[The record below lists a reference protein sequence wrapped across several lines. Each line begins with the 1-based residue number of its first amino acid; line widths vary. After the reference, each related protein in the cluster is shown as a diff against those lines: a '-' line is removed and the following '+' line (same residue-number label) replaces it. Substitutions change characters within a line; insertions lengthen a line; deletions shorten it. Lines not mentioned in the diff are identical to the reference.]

1 MNAAFSSPSSVA
13 TFAAEIDAEG
23 VLFDMDGVLVCSTG
37 GDERCW
43 MRWAEHHKLT
53 FDIRRTHGRR
63 AADTLREH
71 LPAADDGAIRE
82 HLAQLDTFAAEEQS
96 GVIAYPGVRELL
108 RTLPP
113 YRWTVVTSASESMMR
128 DRLRGAGIAVPAEV
142 VAGDHVAKGKPDPEG
157 YRRGA
162 ALLSRS
168 PGDCVVIEDAPAGVR
183 AGKRAGS
190 RVIGVLSSH
199 APDELHEADWLVQ
212 SIDRIAVEID
222 ESATLKLRFPAL
234 VRDHGR

>member
-1 MNAAFSSPSSVA
+1 MNAAIMDTTRAP

-23 VLFDMDGVLVCSTG
+23 LLFDMDGVLVCSTG

-43 MRWAEHHKLT
+43 MRWAEHHKLQL
-53 FDIRRTHGRR
+53 DIRRTHGRR

-71 LPAADDGAIRE
+71 LPGADDGAIQD
-82 HLAQLDTFAAEEQS
+82 HLAQLDAFAAEEQS

-128 DRLRGAGIAVPAEV
+128 DRLRAAGIVAPAQV

-168 PGDCVVIEDAPAGVR
+168 PADCVVIEDAPAGVR
-183 AGKRAGS
+183 AGKRAGC

-212 SIDRIAVEID
+212 SIDQIAVEID
-222 ESATLKLRFPAL
+222 KSATLKLTFPAL
-234 VRDHGR
+234 IRSRWT

>member
-1 MNAAFSSPSSVA
+1 MNAAPSSPSLAANFV
-13 TFAAEIDAEG
+13 AEIDAEG
-23 VLFDMDGVLVCSTG
+23 ILFDMDGVLVCSTG

-43 MRWAEHHKLT
+43 RRWAEHHKLQL
-53 FDIRRTHGRR
+53 DIRRTHGRR

-71 LPAADDGAIRE
+71 LPGADNDIIKD
-82 HLAQLDTFAAEEQS
+82 HLAQLDRFAAEEQT
-96 GVIAYPGVRELL
+96 GVLAYPGVKQLL
-108 RTLPP
+108 ETLPP

-128 DRLRGAGIAVPAEV
+128 DRLRGAGIIAPAQV

-162 ALLSRS
+162 ALLSRR
-168 PGDCVVIEDAPAGVR
+168 PADCVVLEDAPAGVR
-183 AGKRAGS
+183 AGKRAGC

-222 ESATLKLRFPAL
+222 ESATLKLTFPAL
-234 VRDHGR
+234 IRSRWT

>member
-1 MNAAFSSPSSVA
+1 MNATLSGPSIAA
-13 TFAAEIDAEG
+13 TFAAEVDAEG

-43 MRWAEHHKLT
+43 MRWAEHHKTSL
-53 FDIRRTHGRR
+53 DIRRTHGRR

-71 LPAADDGAIRE
+71 LPGAAEDAIQG
-82 HLAQLDTFAAEEQS
+82 HLAQLDRFAAEEQS
-96 GVIAYPGVRELL
+96 GVIRYPGVKELL
-108 RTLPP
+108 CSLPP
-113 YRWTVVTSASESMMR
+113 YRWTIVTSASESIMR
-128 DRLRGAGIAVPAEV
+128 DRLNAAGIVAPVRV

-183 AGKRAGS
+183 VGKRAGC
-190 RVIGVLSSH
+190 RVIAVLSSH
-199 APDELHEADWLVQ
+199 PAEELREADWLVR
-212 SIDRIAVEID
+212 SIDRIAVQID
-222 ESATLKLRFPAL
+222 ESATVKLRFPAV
-234 VRDHGR
+234 VRSL